1 MNCLK
6 NLTLNLEEEIS
17 ILSKYRITPNE
28 LTFIK
33 TLLILQDEE
42 NEDLF
47 KDYIESLYV
56 CNVKL
61 REVLISL
68 QKKEIILKSYKIPS
82 EGESFDPYSIPFNK
96 NFIKSLYKSSFELGK
111 ELFEIYPQMTVI
123 NGSLVTLRGV
133 SKHFDSLEACY
144 FRYGKAIGWNQ
155 ERHEKVLDL
164 IKWAKE
170 RDIIKQS
177 LSSFVIN
184 NSWLDLEAIRNGDSG
199 NYNFDTI
206 KAL

>member
-1 MNCLK
+1 MK

-33 TLLILQDEE
+33 TLLILQDDD

>member
-1 MNCLK
+1 MK

-96 NFIKSLYKSSFELGK
+96 IFIKCIYNSSFELGK

>member
-1 MNCLK
+1 MK

-17 ILSKYRITPNE
+17 ILSKYKITPNE

-61 REVLISL
+61 REILISL

-82 EGESFDPYSIPFNK
+82 EGESFDPYSILFNK

>member
-1 MNCLK
+1 MK

-17 ILSKYRITPNE
+17 ILSKYKITPNE

-184 NSWLDLEAIRNGDSG
+184 NSWLDLEAIRSGDSG

>member
-1 MNCLK
+1 MK

-68 QKKEIILKSYKIPS
+68 QKKEIILKSYKVPS

>member
-1 MNCLK
+1 MK

-61 REVLISL
+61 REILISL